1 MESYRSRLV
10 ERPAGCMQSAKEAI
24 PCTFNFVPTQLSCQ
38 NGTKSPLSLPLVQ
51 CCFGLTLYMCISC
64 VTANNIAIGE
74 GGNGLLIC
82 DGKHFCQTS
91 ARNRYFCNVSQKVF
105 SGVVTCT
112 SPKVSFPS
120 LKKNSDYM

>member
-1 MESYRSRLV
+1 
-10 ERPAGCMQSAKEAI
+10 
-24 PCTFNFVPTQLSCQ
+24 
-38 NGTKSPLSLPLVQ
+38 
-51 CCFGLTLYMCISC
+51 MCISC

-82 DGKHFCQTS
+82 GGKPFCQTS
-91 ARNRYFCNVSQKVF
+91 AKNRYFCNVSQQVF

-112 SPKVSFPS
+112 SPKASFPS